1 MSGGWHILNARDAQW
16 FESGDLGCYAN
27 FEQGERFPELGVNIV
42 MAKPGQPIA
51 MYHREPHQEGFLV
64 LSGEAIAIVEGEE
77 RPLSAWDYLHCPA
90 GVDHVVVAAGTS
102 PCVLLAVGSRVG
114 PKGVVYPVNDA
125 ALARGAGVTAETD
138 SPQEAYAAFPA
149 DVETPFREEF
159 LPG

>member
-16 FESGDLGCYAN
+16 FESRDLGCYAN

-77 RPLSAWDYLHCPA
+77 RPLRAWDYLHCAA
-90 GVDHVVVAAGTS
+90 GVNHVVVAAGTG

-125 ALARGAGVTAETD
+125 ALAHGAGVTTETE